1 MTIESVKHGSRQVFE
16 TGVFG
21 SKIVLII
28 LLLILSFVNADVS
41 FVKTKPRMFLFES
54 VVVGLSAGVPFTY
67 IALNR
72 GKELGDAISLGV
84 TAFLIFFLFHVV
96 MEFSGQNHAMIDN
109 STLTTAEQNQQ
120 AVVEKV
126 TKLKATKWIIGAII
140 VCMVLLALAVHD
152 VDIGVGTMMK
162 EALLMATC
170 GALPTIMIARDRDEK
185 DGKKIALDFFT
196 YFGMFFA
203 GHIALQM
210 GGFYT
215 HLFLPKLDES
225 NGLPTGNH
233 SGPRSVE

>member
-1 MTIESVKHGSRQVFE
+1 MTIESVKHGSRQAFE

-21 SKIVLII
+21 SKIALII
-28 LLLILSFVNADVS
+28 LLLVLSFVNADVS

-72 GKELGDAISLGV
+72 GKELGDAVSLGV

-96 MEFSGQNHAMIDN
+96 MEFSGQNHAMIDKE
-109 STLTTAEQNQQ
+109 TLTSAEKKQQ

-126 TKLKATKWIIGAII
+126 TKLKATKWIMGAIMVFMI
-140 VCMVLLALAVHD
+140 VLALAVHD
-152 VDIGVGTMMK
+152 VSIGVSTMMK
-162 EALLMATC
+162 EAFVMAIC

-185 DGKKIALDFFT
+185 DGKKITLDFFT
-196 YFGMFFA
+196 YFGLFFA

-215 HLFLPKLDES
+215 HLFLPKLDED
-225 NGLPTGNH
+225 GLPTGNQ

>member
-1 MTIESVKHGSRQVFE
+1 MVLVESVKHGSRQAFE

-21 SKIVLII
+21 SKIALII
-28 LLLILSFVNADVS
+28 LLLVLSFVNADVS
-41 FVKTKPRMFLFES
+41 FVKEKPRMFLFES

-67 IALNR
+67 IAMNR
-72 GKELGDAISLGV
+72 GKELGDAVSLGI

-96 MEFSGQNHAMIDN
+96 MEFSGQNQAMIDK
-109 STLTTAEQNQQ
+109 SQLTKTQQ
-120 AVVEKV
+120 KQQDVVEKV

-140 VCMVLLALAVHD
+140 VFMILLAMFVHD
-152 VDIGVGTMMK
+152 VDVGVGTIMK

-185 DGKKIALDFFT
+185 DGKKIAIDFFT

-203 GHIALQM
+203 GHVALQL

-215 HLFLPKLDES
+215 HLFMSKADETMVP
-225 NGLPTGNH
+225 PTAAQ
-233 SGPRSVE
+233 

>member
-1 MTIESVKHGSRQVFE
+1 MIESVKHGSRQAFE

-28 LLLILSFVNADVS
+28 LLMILSFVNADVS
-41 FVKTKPRMFLFES
+41 FIKEKPRMFMFES

-96 MEFSGQNHAMIDN
+96 MEFSGQNHAMIDKA
-109 STLTTAEQNQQ
+109 TLTTAEQKQQ

-126 TKLKATKWIIGAII
+126 TKLKATKWIIGAVIVFMII
-140 VCMVLLALAVHD
+140 LALTVHD
-152 VDIGVGTMMK
+152 VSIGFSTMMK
-162 EALLMATC
+162 EAFVMALC
-170 GALPTIMIARDRDEK
+170 GALPTIMIARDRNEK
-185 DGKKIALDFFT
+185 DGKKIAVDFFT
-196 YFGMFFA
+196 YFGAFFA
-203 GHIALQM
+203 GHVALQM

-215 HLFLPKLDES
+215 HLFLPKQDE
-225 NGLPTGNH
+225 LEVPPTGTQ
-233 SGPRSVE
+233 

>member
-1 MTIESVKHGSRQVFE
+1 MIIESVKHGSRQAFE

-21 SKIVLII
+21 SKIALII

-41 FVKTKPRMFLFES
+41 FVKEKPRMFLFES

-67 IALNR
+67 IAMNR
-72 GKELGDAISLGV
+72 GKELGDAVSLGV

-96 MEFSGQNHAMIDN
+96 MEFSGQNQAMIDK
-109 STLTTAEQNQQ
+109 TQLTKSEQKQQ
-120 AVVEKV
+120 ALIEKV

-140 VCMVLLALAVHD
+140 VCMILLALAVHD
-152 VDIGVGTMMK
+152 VNIGFGTMMK

-203 GHIALQM
+203 GHVALQM

-215 HLFLPKLDES
+215 HLFLPKPDES
-225 NGLPTGNH
+225 NGLPTSNQ

>member
-1 MTIESVKHGSRQVFE
+1 MIESVKHGSRQVFE

-21 SKIVLII
+21 SKIALII
-28 LLLILSFVNADVS
+28 LLMILSFVNADVS
-41 FVKTKPRMFLFES
+41 FIKDKPRMFLFES
-54 VVVGLSAGVPFTY
+54 IVVGLSAGVPFTY

-72 GKELGDAISLGV
+72 GKEMGDAVSLGV

-96 MEFSGQNHAMIDN
+96 MEFSGQNQAMIDK
-109 STLTTAEQNQQ
+109 TELTTAEKKQQ
-120 AVVEKV
+120 DVVEKV
-126 TKLKATKWIIGAII
+126 TKLKATKWIIGAVVVFMII
-140 VCMVLLALAVHD
+140 LALAVRD

-185 DGKKIALDFFT
+185 DGKKIAIDFFT
-196 YFGMFFA
+196 YFGVFFA

-215 HLFLPKLDES
+215 HLFLPKPDED
-225 NGLPTGNH
+225 GLPTGTQ
-233 SGPRSVE
+233 

>member
-1 MTIESVKHGSRQVFE
+1 MIESVKHGSRQAFE

-21 SKIVLII
+21 SKIALII
-28 LLLILSFVNADVS
+28 LLMILSFINADVS
-41 FVKTKPRMFLFES
+41 FIKEKPRMFLFES
-54 VVVGLSAGVPFTY
+54 IVVGLSAGVPFTY

-96 MEFSGQNHAMIDN
+96 MEFSGQNQAMIDK
-109 STLTTAEQNQQ
+109 SELTAAQQKQQ

-126 TKLKATKWIIGAII
+126 TKLKATKWIIGAVVVLMI
-140 VCMVLLALAVHD
+140 VLALAVHD

-185 DGKKIALDFFT
+185 DGKKIATDFFT

-215 HLFLPKLDES
+215 HLFMKKLDED
-225 NGLPTGNH
+225 GLPTGTQ
-233 SGPRSVE
+233 

>member
-1 MTIESVKHGSRQVFE
+1 MIESVKHGSRQAFE

-21 SKIVLII
+21 SKIALII
-28 LLLILSFVNADVS
+28 LLMILSFVNADVS
-41 FVKTKPRMFLFES
+41 FIKDKPRMFLFES

-72 GKELGDAISLGV
+72 GKELGDAVSLGV

-96 MEFSGQNHAMIDN
+96 MEFSGQNQAMIDK
-109 STLTTAEQNQQ
+109 TQLTKTEQKQQ

-126 TKLKATKWIIGAII
+126 TKLKATKWIIGTII
-140 VCMVLLALAVHD
+140 ALMTLLSLVVHD
-152 VDIGVGTMMK
+152 VSIGVSTMMK
-162 EALLMATC
+162 EAFVMAIC

-185 DGKKIALDFFT
+185 DGKKIAVDFFT

-215 HLFLPKLDES
+215 HLFLPKQDELEVPPK
-225 NGLPTGNH
+225 GTQ
-233 SGPRSVE
+233 